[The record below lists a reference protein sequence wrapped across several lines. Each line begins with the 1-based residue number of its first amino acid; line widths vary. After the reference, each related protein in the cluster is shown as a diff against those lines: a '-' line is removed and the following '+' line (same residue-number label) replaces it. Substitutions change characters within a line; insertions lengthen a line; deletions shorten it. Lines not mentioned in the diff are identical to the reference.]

1 MKKKSKKCM
10 NKKSKKEWTEI
21 VAELEKLAEEIS
33 DEEAVLEIKKGLET
47 IKEGVKKGHKK
58 GCDYNFCKNAKAK
71 DGDEEEGKSDDGEG
85 LTAAQKKL
93 PKALQDAILAKKS
106 KKKSNDE
113 KSCGKNMTEEEQSWW
128 NSVNGMLG
136 SDINQKNWDGG
147 WSEVKDIE
155 ISVRDEEKS
164 V

>member
-1 MKKKSKKCM
+1 M

-58 GCDYNFCKNAKAK
+58 GCDCNFCKNAKAK
-71 DGDEEEGKSDDGEG
+71 DGDEEEGESDDNEG

-93 PKALQDAILAKKS
+93 PKALQDAILAKKG
-106 KKKSNDE
+106 KKKSNDD
-113 KSCGKNMTEEEQSWW
+113 KSCGKKCGKYMNEEEQAWW

-155 ISVRDEEKS
+155 ISVRDEERS